1 MIRVLYL
8 IEEYNENKKV
18 QTPQIPEYKRDG
30 FTVLEWGVV
39 YQ

>member
-1 MIRVLYL
+1 VLYL
-8 IEEYNENKKV
+8 IEEYQGNQIVKL
-18 QTPQIPEYKRDG
+18 PQVPSHQREG